1 MAMRAD
7 INVAMA
13 VWMVV
18 AVVVAGVVVG
28 GSARSRAVVR
38 STARAMRWGAGVGAV
53 VARPGAVGVARR
65 VEFGRGGAWSSGGI
79 VGVAVDGRARLRRR
93 R

>member
-13 VWMVV
+13 VW
-18 AVVVAGVVVG
+18 VVVVV

>member
-1 MAMRAD
+1 MRAD

-13 VWMVV
+13 VW
-18 AVVVAGVVVG
+18 VVVVV

-53 VARPGAVGVARR
+53 VARAGAVGVARR
-65 VEFGRGGAWSSGGI
+65 VELGRGGAWSSGGI

>member
-13 VWMVV
+13 VW
-18 AVVVAGVVVG
+18 VVVVV

-53 VARPGAVGVARR
+53 VARAGAVGVARR